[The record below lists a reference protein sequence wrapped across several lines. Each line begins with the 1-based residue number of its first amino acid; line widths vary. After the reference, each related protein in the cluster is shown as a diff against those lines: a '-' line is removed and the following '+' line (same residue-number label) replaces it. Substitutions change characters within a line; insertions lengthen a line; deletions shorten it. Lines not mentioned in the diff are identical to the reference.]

1 MLKQTKLQNQI
12 ILVALKNL
20 PWKLRA
26 YRALEFKNRDQ
37 DQPLIFHLEKLIQI
51 YSKIS

>member
-1 MLKQTKLQNQI
+1 VNLKYIKMTKQKLQNTI

-20 PWKLRA
+20 LI
-26 YRALEFKNRDQ
+26 EFKDRDQ
-37 DQPLIFHLEKLIQI
+37 DQPLKKELKKLIQI

>member
-12 ILVALKNL
+12 ILGALKNL
-20 PWKLRA
+20 LI
-26 YRALEFKNRDQ
+26 EFKARGANIYAKKE
-37 DQPLIFHLEKLIQI
+37 LKKLIQI

>member
-1 MLKQTKLQNQI
+1 MLKQTKLQNTI

-20 PWKLRA
+20 LI
-26 YRALEFKNRDQ
+26 EFKNRDQ
-37 DQPLIFHLEKLIQI
+37 DQPLKQQVKKLIQI